1 MTKFQIV
8 LSDGS
13 TDDWD
18 GGARYTV
25 TDGGVLIVRS
35 GETKVTYGPG
45 FGSASW
51 RPQTPSPRPTGF
63 ERNSEKAT
71 AAGKTPESR
80 RTERWFSRPPH

>member
-13 TDDWD
+13 IDDWE

-45 FGSASW
+45 FW
-51 RPQTPSPRPTGF
+51 QRIV
-63 ERNSEKAT
+63 E
-71 AAGKTPESR
+71 AADPES
-80 RTERWFSRPPH
+80 TAHGF